1 MATVT
6 LRTYDMIKVGDRIVM
21 PKSGLLV
28 KGGIITKI
36 RKWNQHAMR
45 VYLDNG
51 SHLELSKWVN
61 DYEIYRDRSH
71 IPTA

>member
-6 LRTYDMIKVGDRIVM
+6 IRNYDMIRVGDRIVQ
-21 PKSGLLV
+21 PKSLSLV

-51 SHLELSKWVN
+51 SWLELSRWKN
-61 DYEIYRDRSH
+61 DFELYR
-71 IPTA
+71 PKNNL